1 LIRVALVDG
10 YHRRAIAHFPRWG
23 ARRMPEMRHKSL
35 RDLPTERKTS
45 AGGISISQSECV
57 AHLQ

>member
-1 LIRVALVDG
+1 
-10 YHRRAIAHFPRWG
+10 
-23 ARRMPEMRHKSL
+23 MPEMRHKSL